1 MKGKSDT
8 GHSFRF
14 PRILTAQPTSEQRLA
29 TLRFILAYSLSRKCF
44 NVYGIGANDDV
55 VASVYV
61 DGNYPDEVRRT
72 IPTKFLPNFTAQE
85 QALIK

>member
-14 PRILTAQPTSEQRLA
+14 PRILTAQTTSEQRLA
-29 TLRFILAYSLSRKCF
+29 TLRFILAYSLSRKCS
-44 NVYGIGANDDV
+44 NVHDTRTKHI
-55 VASVYV
+55 VAARVYV

-72 IPTKFLPNFTAQE
+72 IPTRFLPNFTAQE